1 MEFTDYRIQVKS
13 LPVLLCQHTH
23 LKLRNSKLFIVILK
37 SISEILKSQF
47 SILKSKLGSIRNF
60 SDSIEIAI
68 KTVGRGRPRF
78 VIHPS
83 YDKSNVHIGS
93 QYVIMRLS
101 KRLCSINLDYNDFVD
116 LLRLFKNL
124 KGLQSFFTV
133 TDSRFR
139 FKVFTQ
145 HQNFIDVSHFS

>member
-60 SDSIEIAI
+60 FDSIEIAN
-68 KTVGRGRPRF
+68 KY
-78 VIHPS
+78 PS

-116 LLRLFKNL
+116 LLRLLKNL

-139 FKVFTQ
+139 FKDFTQ
-145 HQNFIDVSHFS
+145 HQNFIDVSEFS